1 MTLVMAEKNQPMFRD
16 FLGLGHTDEVKQ
28 VGYTSSDAIHVSRT
42 SPEFDSEG
50 DGETMA
56 TRASS
61 GTSGRFKTSSVPGGL
76 VSPSFCLAL
85 PSSSDP
91 GSGKLGY
98 IFVVHEL
105 FGTCMHFHS
114 TVRAVWWCPSL

>member
-1 MTLVMAEKNQPMFRD
+1 MAEKNQPMFRD

-98 IFVVHEL
+98 IF
-105 FGTCMHFHS
+105 CCAR
-114 TVRAVWWCPSL
+114 TVRYVCICILLLGLCVGVPSYD

>member
-28 VGYTSSDAIHVSRT
+28 VRYTSSDVIPVSRT

-50 DGETMA
+50 DGETTA

-76 VSPSFCLAL
+76 ASPSFCLAL

-91 GSGKLGY
+91 GSGKLPFISLF
-98 IFVVHEL
+98 IFHKL
-105 FGTCMHFHS
+105 L
-114 TVRAVWWCPSL
+114 SLEFCGDVPAFC